1 MKRKIYNE
9 LINWKNT
16 ELGRTALLIDGAR
29 RVGKSYIAEE
39 FAKNEYKSYI
49 MIDFNRASEDI
60 KDLFANYLED
70 LDMLFMYLSNFY
82 NVKLYERETLFIL
95 DEVQLCP
102 KARSALKYLIADGR
116 YDYLETGSLMT
127 IKKNVKDILIPSE
140 ERHIKMYPLDF
151 EEFLWALDSE
161 TLMNQIKNC
170 FENKKSMGQAFHRKE
185 IGRAHV

>member
-1 MKRKIYNE
+1 MR
-9 LINWKNT
+9 
-16 ELGRTALLIDGAR
+16 RTALLIDGAR

-151 EEFLWALDSE
+151 EEFLWALDCESFME
-161 TLMNQIKNC
+161 QIKTC
-170 FENKKSMGQAFHRKE
+170 FEKK
-185 IGRAHV
+185 

>member
-1 MKRKIYNE
+1 
-9 LINWKNT
+9 
-16 ELGRTALLIDGAR
+16 
-29 RVGKSYIAEE
+29 
-39 FAKNEYKSYI
+39 
-49 MIDFNRASEDI
+49 
-60 KDLFANYLED
+60 
-70 LDMLFMYLSNFY
+70 MLFMYLSNFY

-95 DEVQLCP
+95 DEVQLYP
-102 KARSALKYLIADGR
+102 KARAAIKYLVADGR

-170 FENKKSMGQAFHRKE
+170 FENKKSMG
-185 IGRAHV
+185 